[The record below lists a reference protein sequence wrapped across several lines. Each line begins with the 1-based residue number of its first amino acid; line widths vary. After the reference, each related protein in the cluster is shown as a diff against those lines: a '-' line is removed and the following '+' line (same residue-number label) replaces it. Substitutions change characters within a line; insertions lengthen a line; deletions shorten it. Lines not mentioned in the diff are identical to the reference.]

1 MIDIQNEK
9 EKLVVSYFVNHP
21 ESFISEVSLQT
32 GVSKSSVQR
41 YLKKHGNILISEG
54 KTIND
59 QLTENRKRGQYQ
71 GGIQSFKNN
80 DCLKDK
86 NGRFIGSTPTVSTDD
101 KEVKKREDI
110 KIICTYYLNHKS
122 FTLDE
127 VASAFHELFGYT
139 SDYVYD
145 CLLDSRVVSVM
156 GEEKAKEIDENLEH
170 NRNSFC
176 KKISDIGVELSQI
189 TFASNLT
196 ALEENIFLQRLNN
209 PNLSLDE
216 VASFYHL
223 SRAAVLKHENK
234 AISKIQKAVGHQ
246 K

>member
-59 QLTENRKRGQYQ
+59 QLTKNRKRGQYQ

-110 KIICTYYLNHKS
+110 KIIC
-122 FTLDE
+122 
-127 VASAFHELFGYT
+127 
-139 SDYVYD
+139 
-145 CLLDSRVVSVM
+145 
-156 GEEKAKEIDENLEH
+156 
-170 NRNSFC
+170 
-176 KKISDIGVELSQI
+176 KIG
-189 TFASNLT
+189 
-196 ALEENIFLQRLNN
+196 
-209 PNLSLDE
+209 
-216 VASFYHL
+216 
-223 SRAAVLKHENK
+223 RAHV
-234 AISKIQKAVGHQ
+234 
-246 K
+246 